1 MRTRFAFLG
10 FICVLFALRL
20 SAQHQQVDSL
30 QRKLAFVRSD
40 FERANVLLQLSK
52 VSLERDPIASLEQAQ
67 QALQLATKLGSDS
80 LVAYA
85 YLQQGNAFLHS
96 GSYAKALEF
105 YLRIIPGG
113 IERSDSILLG
123 VAYANTGNIYYYEG
137 DFEKALKHDS
147 LALEYLS
154 GASDKSRLLRTAN
167 LLSNIGTI
175 YDQTKQFEKAAKY
188 YNEAY
193 SIGLKLNNHE
203 LLGNVLNNFGTLY
216 RDQGNDE
223 LALNY
228 YEKALRLREEH
239 NNKFG
244 MARSNFSVGLHHF
257 NHKNYKEAVRYL
269 QTSVNLGRE
278 VGSVQTISSAARYL
292 YQAQREIGDF
302 KRAVESLEVFREAND
317 SLYNEQTTR
326 KITQLEMQSEYE
338 KQQKQIEAQQKEKE
352 LYYLLGASLL
362 IVLLL
367 IAVIL
372 FLIQRNK
379 VRKAQVQ
386 EAKLQLERVQLKNDI
401 EMKDKELATNVMF
414 LIEKN
419 ELINSISEKLL
430 DIKTGIPTESQG
442 ALQRVIMDLQSNFQP
457 ALWQEFEFR
466 FQQVYENFY
475 RVLTERFPDLSP
487 GERRLCAF
495 LKLNMTTKEISA
507 LTHQNSKSIDVA
519 RTRLRKKLG
528 LTGQDQNLVTFLE
541 QLDTA
546 RVSS

>member
-1 MRTRFAFLG
+1 MSTRVFFW
-10 FICVLFALRL
+10 ALSIVFSVNQL
-20 SAQHQQVDSL
+20 AAQNQQIDSL
-30 QRKLAFVRSD
+30 QRKLTFVHSD
-40 FERANVLLQLSK
+40 YERTNVLLQLSK
-52 VSLERDPIASLEQAQ
+52 ARLESDPIASLEHAQ
-67 QALQLATKLGSDS
+67 QALQLATKIGSDS

-85 YLQQGNAFLHS
+85 YLQQGSAFLHS

-113 IERSDSILLG
+113 IERKDSLLLG

-137 DFEKALKHDS
+137 DFAKALKQDS
-147 LALEYLS
+147 LALQYLS
-154 GASDKSRLLRTAN
+154 GASDKSRLLRKAN
-167 LLSNIGTI
+167 LISNIGTI

-193 SIGLKLNNHE
+193 SIGTQLNNHE

-216 RDQGNDE
+216 RDQGDDE
-223 LALNY
+223 LALEY
-228 YEKALRLREEH
+228 YMKALRLREQN

-257 NHKNYKEAVRYL
+257 NHKNYKDAVRYL
-269 QTSVNLGRE
+269 QTSVTLAGE
-278 VGSVQTISSAARYL
+278 VGSMQTVSSAAEYL
-292 YQAQREIGDF
+292 YQAQREIGDY
-302 KRAVESLEVFREAND
+302 KNALRSLEAFRNAND

-326 KITQLEMQSEYE
+326 KIAQLEMQSEYVR
-338 KQQKQIEAQQKEKE
+338 QQKQLEAEQKEKE

-367 IAVIL
+367 VAVIL

-379 VRKAQVQ
+379 VRKAQIQ

-419 ELINSISEKLL
+419 ELINNISEKLL

-442 ALQRVIMDLQSNFQP
+442 TLQRVIMDLQSSFQP

-475 RVLTERFPDLSP
+475 RILTERFPDLTP

-546 RVSS
+546 KVPS